1 MDTLFFFSTFFLQ
14 NTGARLSDAQVLQLQ
29 IPPEDGARAAK
40 EMKESH
46 ADPSTIQRE
55 FAPYVIDGAPSFGP
69 VLFGSEDRLVDALS
83 SLNDDGGGGRSDDDD
98 GRLGVVVEARSG
110 TYLGCW
116 DVIRCRPD
124 GEKGRA
130 DWSYEL
136 NEEKESYE
144 GGWLNGRRECE
155 KDGVGI
161 FSEARGGGVY
171 VGGWHEDY
179 EDGSGKRTYESR
191 LLEELKEYDG
201 MWRQGKWSGRG
212 IAKYQNGTTVE
223 AKEWGETT
231 TAVEA
236 KEWSSGGGGGG
247 GHYGKG
253 KGKEDGESDFLLE
266 DAVVCFH
273 CEDGTLES
281 NYVGSVLYP
290 FVPTGHFDMGE
301 RVHRTSEG
309 NSSVIP
315 FRHGQGVD
323 VDARGNK
330 YEGMF
335 CRGKKHGV
343 GKMLYRDGTV
353 YNGDWR
359 NDVWSGK
366 GVLELWSRETYR
378 GKFVGGKRRGYGV
391 CMFANGKTY
400 EGGWN
405 NDVPEGIGKL
415 EPHGIDRMEGE
426 ETYLGGWW
434 KGQRHGEGVVMEGH
448 HFRSVVGQ
456 EKSGGKVG
464 EGGEGG
470 EGEVGAV
477 LVEYESGEVV
487 RSEMVRSRR
496 EREEIVERLSRLLCV
511 DKEEASGTSTP
522 RGKSGIR
529 PDYLKSFYRK

>member
-1 MDTLFFFSTFFLQ
+1 MDDFIYRFDRPLTLISFL
-14 NTGARLSDAQVLQLQ
+14 NIVYFTLKYFR
-29 IPPEDGARAAK
+29 
-40 EMKESH
+40 
-46 ADPSTIQRE
+46 
-55 FAPYVIDGAPSFGP
+55 
-69 VLFGSEDRLVDALS
+69 
-83 SLNDDGGGGRSDDDD
+83 
-98 GRLGVVVEARSG
+98 VEAQSG
-110 TYLGCW
+110 TYLGGW
-116 DVIRCRPD
+116 DVTRCRPHGD
-124 GEKGRA
+124 KGRA

-136 NEEKESYE
+136 NEVKESYE

-155 KDGVGI
+155 KDGVGT
-161 FSEARGGGVY
+161 FSEARGGGTY
-171 VGGWHEDY
+171 AGGWREDY
-179 EDGSGKRTYESR
+179 EDGSGKRTYDSR
-191 LLEELKEYDG
+191 LLGELKEYDG

-212 IAKYQNGTTVE
+212 VAKYQNGTTVE

-231 TAVEA
+231 TAAEA
-236 KEWSSGGGGGG
+236 YGKGKGKKK
-247 GHYGKG
+247 GKG
-253 KGKEDGESDFLLE
+253 KGKEDESDFLLE
-266 DAVVCFH
+266 DAVVRFH

-290 FVPTGHFDMGE
+290 FVVTGHFHLGG
-301 RVHRTSEG
+301 RVYRTSQG

-315 FRHGQGVD
+315 YRHGQGVD

-353 YNGDWR
+353 YSGDWR

-405 NDVPEGIGKL
+405 NDMPDGIGKL
-415 EPHGIDRMEGE
+415 EPHGIDRLEGE

-434 KGQRHGEGVVMEGH
+434 KGQRHGEGVVLQGGR

-456 EKSGGKVG
+456 EKAGGKVDGVG

-487 RSEMVRSRR
+487 RSEIVQSRR
-496 EREEIVERLSRLLCV
+496 EREEIVERFSRLLCV
-511 DKEEASGTSTP
+511 DKEEVSTP
-522 RGKSGIR
+522 RGKTGGR
-529 PDYLKSFYRK
+529 PDYLKNFYRK